1 MSVIFILLMSTF
13 ALAEETF
20 VTIQK
25 VSGNQMAI
33 VKSSGGRGGAMQGRR
48 GRGRGGGAAVQPI
61 VVAVPASAKITTAMR
76 ERRTFEFKVGAEVA
90 GGLRNRIF
98 QNMTAP
104 LQARIVSE
112 GGKIL
117 QVNVL
122 TAETDIN
129 QSNATA
135 TGQTVIAVRP
145 KRPPQKK

>member
-48 GRGRGGGAAVQPI
+48 GRGRGGDAAVQPI

-98 QNMTAP
+98 QNMTA
-104 LQARIVSE
+104 
-112 GGKIL
+112 
-117 QVNVL
+117 
-122 TAETDIN
+122 
-129 QSNATA
+129 
-135 TGQTVIAVRP
+135 
-145 KRPPQKK
+145 